1 MPSLSSGNRPAGR
14 FIPLLQ
20 RQRWL
25 IYNSVRIRAVF
36 CFLPPPSAIASPSE
50 HREIK
55 WCRIITFIIIL
66 QQTAPGTGSSSI
78 TTGGNANSSAD
89 RIKKKPLPK
98 KRTKL
103 QQQQQQLTKDATTP
117 VIPASSATSPGK
129 LLLGKKKAP
138 PTISGSPRKVK
149 QKRIEA
155 TDEKAAG
162 DESQSE
168 LLTGGEVSKKK
179 ASEVSEAE
187 AAVKDTGL
195 SRKRMA
201 SLNASAFMAAT
212 YEAEQTLD
220 RNLSA
225 TESSSE
231 DGDDDDKSQNTD
243 TDAKSQQSSVPSSTG
258 GSKAK
263 SSTAGSVRSSAIG
276 KRAPK
281 KVKKEAVDESKNV
294 SEDG

>member
-1 MPSLSSGNRPAGR
+1 MVPKYYYYYY
-14 FIPLLQ
+14 LQ
-20 RQRWL
+20 L
-25 IYNSVRIRAVF
+25 
-36 CFLPPPSAIASPSE
+36 
-50 HREIK
+50 
-55 WCRIITFIIIL
+55 
-66 QQTAPGTGSSSI
+66 TAPGTGSSSI
-78 TTGGNANSSAD
+78 TTTGANATSTTAE
-89 RIKKKPLPK
+89 RTKKKPLPK

-103 QQQQQQLTKDATTP
+103 QQQQSTKEVTNASP
-117 VIPASSATSPGK
+117 VITASSATSPGK
-129 LLLGKKKAP
+129 LLGKKKAP
-138 PTISGSPRKVK
+138 PTNSGSPRKVK

-155 TDEKAAG
+155 QTGTVEKAAG

-168 LLTGGEVSKKK
+168 LLTEVGKKK
-179 ASEVSEAE
+179 SSEASGTE

-201 SLNASAFMAAT
+201 SLNASAFMAAN
-212 YEAEQTLD
+212 YETEQTLD

-231 DGDDDDKSQNTD
+231 DMDDDDKSQNTD

-263 SSTAGSVRSSAIG
+263 SSTTASSVRSSATG

-281 KVKKEAVDESKNV
+281 KVKKEAVDEAKNV
-294 SEDG
+294 SEDLKMDKRRERERGREFELKN